1 MRKLRPPWWM
11 TVTAASFI
19 VYFGS
24 IFYADFWGLR
34 PLGIRIN
41 YSGGRM
47 RVGRVDPGTPAERAG
62 VRAGDWIIAAEGQEI
77 HYYADW
83 MAIGANARV
92 GQPFRLEIERQGERL
107 QVSPMVEQTSWSSRE
122 LHTRTIL
129 LVNRVGQLVMLSL
142 AFLIAFSRPRD
153 LVACLGALFLATVAI
168 GQEAPAFG
176 SVAMLRDFP
185 LLLEVLMW
193 IPGVFFILLF
203 PIFFTFCAMFPRKLF
218 RARWLWIV
226 LLAPGILGALPL
238 VHYAFRITYQ
248 PERVT
253 GLLPDWI
260 MGVWIVLVLAY
271 TLSGLAAMI
280 ANYRRLEE
288 VNQKR
293 RVRVLLAGSV
303 VGWSASLPW
312 MPMNVPG
319 FMSPTLV
326 NFFNSFPYLLFSNVL
341 VYLVFPLSFAYSI
354 LRHRLF
360 DIRVMIRQGLQY
372 ALARRLVLSMAPA
385 FGAVML
391 LDLLLRG
398 DQPLLAILS
407 QRGWVY
413 FAIGGLALT
422 LHLQQKNW
430 LKSLDRRFFRERYD
444 AQKLLRDVVE
454 EVRQARSFDA
464 VAPLVVAKVETALHP
479 EFAALLVREL
489 RQPAYNTLAAAPAG
503 QAPLPLPAESKLV
516 SLVRLLGRPMEMSLS
531 QTGWLREQLP
541 HEDTDF
547 LRQCRIDLLV
557 PIPVSNPGRE
567 AFLALGRKRSEEPFS
582 REDVDLL
589 QAIASSLALLLERP
603 VVRIQTGET
612 FEECPQCGTCYDAGV
627 ANCAKDGTALFP
639 ILWPRLIAN
648 RYCLDRRLG
657 QGGMGTV
664 YEATDTA
671 LERCVAVKVIRDDRV
686 GTFDAAERFRRE
698 ARAAAAFSHPN
709 VVTVHDF
716 GVMAG
721 TRAFLVM
728 ELLRGKTLREEL
740 REQRRLPPHR
750 TLEILRGVGAAVQ
763 AAHDRHLLH
772 RDLKPENIFL
782 VRHGDTEVS
791 KVLDFG
797 LAKSINTD
805 PHATIDTNPG
815 TLVGT
820 LLYMAPEQM
829 RGEPAKRSWDLWAL
843 GVVAYEMLAGAQPF
857 LGETRA
863 DLQKSMRN
871 AEFTTATRPLREI
884 PARWQEFFSRAL
896 STEQSHRPDSAKAFI
911 AELENALV

>member
-1 MRKLRPPWWM
+1 M
-11 TVTAASFI
+11 TVIAASFV

-24 IFYADFWGLR
+24 IFYADFLGVR
-34 PLGIRIN
+34 PLGIGID

-47 RVGRVDPGTPAERAG
+47 RVGRVDPGTRAERAG
-62 VRAGDWIIAAEGQEI
+62 VKAGDWIVAAEGQEI

-83 MAIGANARV
+83 KAIGANARV

-107 QVSPMVEQTSWSSRE
+107 QVSPVVEQTAWSSRE
-122 LHTRTIL
+122 PRARTIL

-168 GQEAPAFG
+168 SQEVPAFG
-176 SVAMLRDFP
+176 SAATLRNLP
-185 LLLEVLMW
+185 RILEVLMW
-193 IPGVFFILLF
+193 IPGILCVLLF

-218 RARWLWIV
+218 HARWLWIV
-226 LLAPGILGALPL
+226 LLAPGILAAIPL

-253 GLLPDWI
+253 GLLPDWMI
-260 MGVWIVLVLAY
+260 GVWIVLSLAY

-280 ANYRRLEE
+280 ANYRRLEH
-288 VNQKR
+288 VNEKR
-293 RVRVLLAGSV
+293 RVRVLLAGST

-312 MPMNVPG
+312 MPMILPG
-319 FMSPTLV
+319 FMSATLV

-341 VYLVFPLSFAYSI
+341 VYLVFPLSFAYPI

-372 ALARRLVLSMAPA
+372 ALARRLVLSMVPA
-385 FGAVML
+385 LGAVMI
-391 LDLLLRG
+391 LDIVLHG

-413 FAIGGLALT
+413 FALAGLALT
-422 LHLQQKNW
+422 AHLQQKNW

-454 EVRQARSFDA
+454 EVRQAPSFDA
-464 VAPLVVAKVETALHP
+464 VAPHVVAKVETALHP
-479 EFAALLVREL
+479 EFAALLVREM

-503 QAPLPLPAESKLV
+503 QAPLPLPADSKLI

-557 PIPVSNPGRE
+557 PIPVANTGRE
-567 AFLALGRKRSEEPFS
+567 AFLALGRKRSEEPYS

-603 VVRIQTGET
+603 MVQIQTGET
-612 FEECPQCGTCYDAGV
+612 FEQCPQCGACYDAGV
-627 ANCAKDGTALFP
+627 SNCAQDGRPLLP

-671 LERCVAVKVIRDDRV
+671 LERRVAVKVIRDDRV

-716 GVMAG
+716 GVVAG

-740 REQRRLPPHR
+740 REHKRLPPQR
-750 TLEILRGVGAAVQ
+750 TLEILRGVGSAVQ

-782 VRHGDTEVS
+782 VRHENTEVS

-797 LAKSINTD
+797 LAKSLDAD
-805 PHATIDTNPG
+805 PNATRDTNPG
-815 TLVGT
+815 TLIGT
-820 LLYMAPEQM
+820 YLYMSPEQM
-829 RGEPAKRSWDLWAL
+829 RGEPARRSWDLWAL
-843 GVVAYEMLAGAQPF
+843 GVVAYEMLAGGQPF

-863 DLQKSMRN
+863 VLQPSMQDV
-871 AEFTTATRPLREI
+871 ESTVPTRPLREV
-884 PARWQEFFSRAL
+884 PPRWQEFFSRAL
-896 STEQSHRPDSAKAFI
+896 STEPSQRPASAKAFI